1 LVAESGFD
9 HKLTAYHYNAGNELV
24 QQNEYG
30 TLDIP
35 AEKNLSDGL
44 KDHAALIVSEY
55 GLDNLG
61 RLKHILARHT
71 DGSIGQRTYH
81 YDSNGNLV
89 RAAIPNHSTAFD
101 YNPNGGIIGEYAL
114 KLPTAQECTALA
126 LPELD
131 WQIPEH
137 DMFLLGKSADIR
149 YFYDANGNRTVTELP
164 DGQRIHHLYYGSGH
178 LHSIMLDD
186 TVIADIERD
195 KLHREIQ
202 RTQGALTSRYEL
214 DPVGRLK
221 KQIAQ
226 LNSLSERG
234 TGKTKAIAGY
244 AVKRSYGYD
253 KTGNLIHSTDQRS
266 GTVHYE
272 YDPLGQIKKAGSSL
286 FAFDPAH
293 NIIDSYERK
302 VHDNRLAEYGGAK
315 FFYDAFGNTVHKE
328 FADGETQ
335 NLYYDVFHQLVK
347 VETFKHNP
355 ETGEWAKETWLF
367 DYDALGR
374 RISKGRLKNG
384 GQISDGLEDVT
395 EFIWSG
401 SRLVQEV
408 YGNGRYT
415 YIHTDQDSY
424 EPLAQIHSYTD
435 TEGKSR
441 QEINYFHCDQIG
453 IPREMTDRDGNLI
466 WFGKYDAWGK
476 LTKET
481 NVTGRAH
488 QPFRLQNQYCDSEI
502 RLHYNFFR
510 YYDPDVGR
518 FVNQDPIG
526 LWGGDNFYS
535 FAPNTT
541 AWVDWLGWIIVYRA
555 LNSSEIADV
564 IAGKGISRPT
574 PAHKTT
580 PTQHISGTKHSR
592 DPWIS
597 TTRCEKTAKEKYAPN
612 DDGTSSPVIRIDTDK
627 IPKENILD
635 VSTPEKASS
644 LGTPFARNAAAADQ
658 EVLIKGN
665 IPATAITLLT

>member
-1 LVAESGFD
+1 
-9 HKLTAYHYNAGNELV
+9 
-24 QQNEYG
+24 
-30 TLDIP
+30 
-35 AEKNLSDGL
+35 
-44 KDHAALIVSEY
+44 
-55 GLDNLG
+55 
-61 RLKHILARHT
+61 
-71 DGSIGQRTYH
+71 
-81 YDSNGNLV
+81 
-89 RAAIPNHSTAFD
+89 
-101 YNPNGGIIGEYAL
+101 
-114 KLPTAQECTALA
+114 
-126 LPELD
+126 
-131 WQIPEH
+131 
-137 DMFLLGKSADIR
+137 M
-149 YFYDANGNRTVTELP
+149 
-164 DGQRIHHLYYGSGH
+164 
-178 LHSIMLDD
+178 
-186 TVIADIERD
+186 
-195 KLHREIQ
+195 
-202 RTQGALTSRYEL
+202 
-214 DPVGRLK
+214 
-221 KQIAQ
+221 
-226 LNSLSERG
+226 
-234 TGKTKAIAGY
+234 
-244 AVKRSYGYD
+244 
-253 KTGNLIHSTDQRS
+253 
-266 GTVHYE
+266 
-272 YDPLGQIKKAGSSL
+272 
-286 FAFDPAH
+286 
-293 NIIDSYERK
+293 
-302 VHDNRLAEYGGAK
+302 
-315 FFYDAFGNTVHKE
+315 
-328 FADGETQ
+328 
-335 NLYYDVFHQLVK
+335 
-347 VETFKHNP
+347 ETFKHNP
-355 ETGEWAKETWLF
+355 ETGEWVKETWLF

-453 IPREMTDRDGNLI
+453 IPREMTDGDGNLI